1 MQLYSQHLL
10 RMNEQSITE
19 DFNIRDT
26 HNRLPYTRRH
36 KQGGRERGREGGREK
51 EKQQRRQIKD
61 KWRHKMNNRKRKNLY
76 SLAEL
81 TGYGV
86 VYCKT

>member
-26 HNRLPYTRRH
+26 HNRLPYIRRH
-36 KQGGRERGREGGREK
+36 KQGERGREGGREK
-51 EKQQRRQIKD
+51 EK
-61 KWRHKMNNRKRKNLY
+61 
-76 SLAEL
+76 ATE
-81 TGYGV
+81 
-86 VYCKT
+86 KTN